1 MWPSQV
7 WPSQVWPGQVWPSHT
22 PQTAPRSPAPSLDRQ
37 APMSSDPAR
46 LFETPR
52 KRAEWIGNRERGSS
66 ALLKLMV
73 FLSLRLGRRV
83 SRGVLYGI
91 ALYFFLFAPA
101 ARRSSRH
108 YLRLALGRA
117 PTPADGFRHVLYF
130 ATCIH
135 DRVYLVKR
143 QYERFDITIEG
154 EALMREQLESGRG
167 AFLMGAHLGSFEVL
181 RSVGHR
187 QAGLSVSMA
196 MYEHNARKINAMMAA
211 VDPQAKADIVALGEI
226 DAMLRIADRLDRGGF
241 VGVLGDRTLSDEPLQ
256 SVRLLGERAH
266 LPVGPMRAAAIL
278 RRPVFFMAGLYRG
291 ANRYHLIFEPI
302 ADFSTTPAG
311 QRDGAIASAI
321 ERYAAILDRY
331 CRSDP
336 YNWFNFFDFWR
347 ERNDKS

>member
-1 MWPSQV
+1 
-7 WPSQVWPGQVWPSHT
+7 
-22 PQTAPRSPAPSLDRQ
+22 
-37 APMSSDPAR
+37 MSSDPAR

-52 KRAEWIGNRERGSS
+52 KRAEWIGHRERGSS
-66 ALLKLMV
+66 ALLKVMV
-73 FLSLRLGRRV
+73 FLSLRLGRRA
-83 SRGVLYGI
+83 SRGLLYGI

-101 ARRSSRH
+101 ARRNSRR

-117 PTPADGFRHVLYF
+117 PTPADRFRHVLYF

-135 DRVYLVKR
+135 DRVYLVKQ
-143 QYERFDITIEG
+143 QYERFHITIEG

-181 RSVGHR
+181 RSVGQR

-211 VDPQAKADIVALGEI
+211 VDPQAKADIIALGQI

-241 VGVLGDRTLSDEPLQ
+241 VGMLGDRTLGDEPLQ
-256 SVRLLGERAH
+256 SVPFAGRA
-266 LPVGPMRAAAIL
+266 RAPAHRARCARPPSCAGRCSSWRGCTAA
-278 RRPVFFMAGLYRG
+278 
-291 ANRYHLIFEPI
+291 ANRYHLVFEPI

-311 QRDGAIASAI
+311 QRDSAIAGAI
-321 ERYAAILDRY
+321 ERYAAVLDRY

-347 ERNDKS
+347 ERNDKP

>member
-1 MWPSQV
+1 
-7 WPSQVWPGQVWPSHT
+7 
-22 PQTAPRSPAPSLDRQ
+22 
-37 APMSSDPAR
+37 MSTDPAQ
-46 LFETPR
+46 LFEAPR

-66 ALLKLMV
+66 ALLKVMV
-73 FLSLRLGRRV
+73 FVSLRLGRRA

-101 ARRSSRH
+101 ARRNSRR
-108 YLRLALGRA
+108 YLRLALGRS
-117 PTPADGFRHVLYF
+117 PTAGDRFRHVLYF

-135 DRVYLVKR
+135 DRVYLVKQ
-143 QYERFDITIEG
+143 QYERFHITIEG
-154 EALMREQLESGRG
+154 ETLMREQLESGHG

-181 RSVGHR
+181 RSVGRR
-187 QAGLSVSMA
+187 QPGLSVSMA

-211 VDPQAKADIVALGEI
+211 VDPEVKTDIVALGQI
-226 DAMLRIADRLDRGGF
+226 DAMLRISDRLDRGGF

-256 SVRLLGERAH
+256 PVRLLGERAQ

-291 ANRYHLIFEPI
+291 ANRYHLVFEPI
-302 ADFSTTPAG
+302 ADFSTTPPG
-311 QRDGAIASAI
+311 QRESAIAAAI
-321 ERYAAILDRY
+321 ERYAATIDRY

>member
-1 MWPSQV
+1 
-7 WPSQVWPGQVWPSHT
+7 
-22 PQTAPRSPAPSLDRQ
+22 
-37 APMSSDPAR
+37 MSSDPAR

-66 ALLKLMV
+66 ALLKVMV
-73 FLSLRLGRRV
+73 FVSLRLGRRA
-83 SRGVLYGI
+83 SRSVLYGI
-91 ALYFFLFAPA
+91 ALYFFLFSPA
-101 ARRSSRH
+101 ARRNSRR
-108 YLRLALGRA
+108 YLRLALGRE

-135 DRVYLVKR
+135 DRVYLVKQ
-143 QYERFDITIEG
+143 QYERFQITIDG
-154 EALMREQLESGRG
+154 EELMREQLESGRG

-181 RSVGHR
+181 RSVGRR
-187 QAGLSVSMA
+187 QPGLHVSMA

-211 VDPQAKADIVALGEI
+211 VDPQVKTDIVALGQI

-241 VGVLGDRTLSDEPLQ
+241 VGVLGDRTLSDEPLHPIH
-256 SVRLLGERAH
+256 LLGERAQ
-266 LPVGPMRAAAIL
+266 LPIGPMRAAAIL

-291 ANRYHLIFEPI
+291 ANRYHLVFEPV

-311 QRDGAIASAI
+311 QRESAVASAI
-321 ERYAAILDRY
+321 ERYAAILERH

-347 ERNDKS
+347 ARDDKS

>member
-1 MWPSQV
+1 
-7 WPSQVWPGQVWPSHT
+7 
-22 PQTAPRSPAPSLDRQ
+22 
-37 APMSSDPAR
+37 MSSDPAR

-52 KRAEWIGNRERGSS
+52 KRAEWIGHRERGSS
-66 ALLKLMV
+66 ALLKVMV
-73 FLSLRLGRRV
+73 FLSLRLGRRA
-83 SRGVLYGI
+83 SRSVLYCI

-101 ARRSSRH
+101 ARRNSRR

-135 DRVYLVKR
+135 DRVYLVKQ
-143 QYERFDITIEG
+143 QYERFHITIDG

-187 QAGLSVSMA
+187 QPGLSVSMA

-241 VGVLGDRTLSDEPLQ
+241 VGMLGDRTLSDEPLQ
-256 SVRLLGERAH
+256 SVRLLGERAQ

-291 ANRYHLIFEPI
+291 ANRYHLVFEPI

-311 QRDGAIASAI
+311 QRDSAIASAI
-321 ERYAAILDRY
+321 ERYAAILDRH

>member
-1 MWPSQV
+1 
-7 WPSQVWPGQVWPSHT
+7 
-22 PQTAPRSPAPSLDRQ
+22 
-37 APMSSDPAR
+37 MSSDPTR
-46 LFETPR
+46 LFEAPR
-52 KRAEWIGNRERGSS
+52 KRAEWIGTRERGSS

-73 FLSLRLGRRV
+73 FVSLRLGRRA

-101 ARRSSRH
+101 ARRHSRR

-117 PTPADGFRHVLYF
+117 PTAADRFRHILYF
-130 ATCIH
+130 SSCIH
-135 DRVYLVKR
+135 DRVYLVKQ
-143 QYERFDITIEG
+143 QYERFQISIDG

-181 RSVGHR
+181 RSIGRR
-187 QAGLSVSMA
+187 QAGLRVSMA
-196 MYEHNARKINAMMAA
+196 MYEHNARKINAMLAA
-211 VDPQAKADIVALGEI
+211 VDPHAKADIVALGEI

-256 SVRLLGERAH
+256 SVRLLGERAQ
-266 LPVGPMRAAAIL
+266 LPVGPMRAACIL

-291 ANRYHLIFEPI
+291 GNRYHVVFEPL
-302 ADFSTTPAG
+302 ADFSTTPA
-311 QRDGAIASAI
+311 DGRESAIASAI
-321 ERYAAILDRY
+321 ERYAATLDRY

-347 ERNDKS
+347 ERTHPS

>member
-1 MWPSQV
+1 
-7 WPSQVWPGQVWPSHT
+7 
-22 PQTAPRSPAPSLDRQ
+22 
-37 APMSSDPAR
+37 MSSDPAR
-46 LFETPR
+46 LFEAPA
-52 KRAEWIGNRERGSS
+52 KRAEWIGHRERGSS
-66 ALLKLMV
+66 ALLKVMV
-73 FLSLRLGRRV
+73 FVSLKLGRRA
-83 SRGVLYGI
+83 SRAVLYGI

-101 ARRSSRH
+101 ARRNSRR

-117 PTPADGFRHVLYF
+117 PTAADRFRHVLYF

-135 DRVYLVKR
+135 DRVYLVKQ
-143 QYERFDITIEG
+143 QYERFQITIDG
-154 EALMREQLESGRG
+154 EELMREQLESGRG

-181 RSVGHR
+181 RSVGRR
-187 QAGLSVSMA
+187 QPGLQVSMA

-211 VDPQAKADIVALGEI
+211 VDPGVKTDIVALGQI
-226 DAMLRIADRLDRGGF
+226 DAMLRISDRLDRGGF

-256 SVRLLGERAH
+256 RVNLLGARAH

-291 ANRYHLIFEPI
+291 ANRYHLVFEPI
-302 ADFSTTPAG
+302 ADFSATPAG
-311 QRDGAIASAI
+311 QRESAIASAI
-321 ERYAAILDRY
+321 DTYAATIERY